1 MSSAARTS
9 STKDTMVGFAVI
21 AAIIFGFAQ
30 CGSDEEL
37 STTSSQLAPIAASQA
52 PAATTEPDPNPAPW
66 RAVSP
71 AATTAMPGEQ
81 ATVTLT
87 DEVPPEPEPVPN
99 TLDEGGSGGGAAYYP
114 NCSAARSAGAAPL
127 YAGGAGY
134 SSKLD
139 RDGDGVAC
147 ES

>member
-9 STKDTMVGFAVI
+9 STKDAMVGFAVI
-21 AAIIFGFAQ
+21 GAIIFGFAQ
-30 CGSDEEL
+30 CGSDEEP
-37 STTSSQLAPIAASQA
+37 STTSGQPAPIAALQA
-52 PAATTEPDPNPAPW
+52 PAATTKPDPDPAPW

-71 AATTAMPGEQ
+71 AATTAIPGEQ
-81 ATVTLT
+81 ATVT
-87 DEVPPEPEPVPN
+87 DEVPPEPEPVPD
-99 TLDEGGSGGGAAYYP
+99 TLDEGGSGGGAVYYP